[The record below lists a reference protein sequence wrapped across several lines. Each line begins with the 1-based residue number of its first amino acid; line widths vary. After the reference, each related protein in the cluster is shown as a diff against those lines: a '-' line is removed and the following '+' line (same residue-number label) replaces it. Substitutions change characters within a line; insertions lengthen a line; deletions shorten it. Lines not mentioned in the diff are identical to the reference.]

1 MMASPPASLCT
12 ALALAPAFVMFLCM
26 ACQGKG
32 LLDWLVMRV
41 SIITGPTCASAPLAL
56 EDTGLL
62 VLPPLPHLLLQYTRV
77 GH

>member
-1 MMASPPASLCT
+1 
-12 ALALAPAFVMFLCM
+12 M

-62 VLPPLPHLLLQYTRV
+62 VLPPLPPLPHLLYNTLVWATD
-77 GH
+77 G